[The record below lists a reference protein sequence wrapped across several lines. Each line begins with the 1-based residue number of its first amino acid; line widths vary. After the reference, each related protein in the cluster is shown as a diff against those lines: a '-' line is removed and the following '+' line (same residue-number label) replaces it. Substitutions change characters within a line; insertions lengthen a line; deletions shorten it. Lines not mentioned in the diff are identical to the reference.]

1 MELLG
6 KVIIKNN
13 LGVRDY
19 ALESKLNKNLKGK
32 VITTKNVENEI
43 YKINEIYGIQ
53 TNANLQSGDG
63 CGESDVIIEVN
74 KGDSATLTLYS
85 NNYGAKETGRFRA
98 GMSQSLNNIARQGDN
113 LNFYLQDSDENQIDY
128 GINYST
134 FIGNLK
140 ITPFATQGHYVLGG
154 IYRNLGFYGDSMN
167 VGVNFSY
174 PVFLYT
180 EYSLYLVSGFTH
192 KKIKDYY
199 LDGLVSNEKASNS
212 VNLGIEGTYKGL
224 ENNVLSYTLNFI
236 YGNVENDGDFS
247 GFNGV
252 NLGNFGKMN
261 LNLSNKYQF

>member
-1 MELLG
+1 MQINIAFGTLG

-13 LGVRDY
+13 SGVRDY

-63 CGESDVIIEVN
+63 YGESDVIIEVN

-85 NNYGAKETGRFRA
+85 NNYGTKETGRFRA
-98 GMSQSLNNIARQGDN
+98 GMSQSLNNITRQGDN

-140 ITPFATQGHYVLGG
+140 ITPLQLKDIMFLVEFIEIL
-154 IYRNLGFYGDSMN
+154 
-167 VGVNFSY
+167 
-174 PVFLYT
+174 VFM
-180 EYSLYLVSGFTH
+180 
-192 KKIKDYY
+192 
-199 LDGLVSNEKASNS
+199 
-212 VNLGIEGTYKGL
+212 GTL
-224 ENNVLSYTLNFI
+224 
-236 YGNVENDGDFS
+236 
-247 GFNGV
+247 
-252 NLGNFGKMN
+252 
-261 LNLSNKYQF
+261 